1 MIPFIIFLVA
11 AVLFV
16 AFVIYS
22 SVKVVKQT
30 EVYVIERLG
39 KFHKIADAGLTIII
53 PFIDRVSF
61 IVSLKQQTLQKI
73 MLQSKLTQLY
83 SIRLQIQQELFM
95 KFNL

>member
-16 AFVIYS
+16 AFVLYS

-39 KFHKIADAGLTIII
+39 KFQ
-53 PFIDRVSF
+53 DRRCRSYNNYSF
-61 IVSLKQQTLQKI
+61 
-73 MLQSKLTQLY
+73 Y
-83 SIRLQIQQELFM
+83 R
-95 KFNL
+95 